1 MKERD
6 YINVRELSNV
16 LAMTKLLRDI
26 TQANSEVITEEQY
39 KTVGEILFQ
48 WQIKLFKKVKV
59 KQVKNILMNSK
70 VNYPSTPKGDEWV
83 SLPKNFYE
91 VVNILKKKK

>member
-59 KQVKNILMNSK
+59 K
-70 VNYPSTPKGDEWV
+70 
-83 SLPKNFYE
+83 
-91 VVNILKKKK
+91 